1 MAIQVS
7 MPKLGLLMS
16 EGTIVEWLVKDGQP
30 VEPDQPIVNII
41 TQKINYEVVAPT
53 GGVLY
58 HAAQINDKVQIGDPL
73 AFITTPNEP
82 PPAIPRRV
90 TPTASNQILGRS
102 PVAKAGSGK
111 FVPAS
116 PWARLLAREN
126 GVELELV
133 TGTGP
138 NGCVVGHDVLRFNKE
153 RRRAETQRQARQSSP
168 AAAAEYVI
176 PLTGIRRVIAERM
189 AESLHTMAQATL
201 NAEVD
206 VTDLLRLR
214 KQTHLQPTPTPTD
227 IVIKA
232 VAMALKAHPHI
243 NSVLLGDKIELLQ
256 DVHIG
261 LAVSLQDGWLVPV
274 VRHADQRTVA
284 DISQETRRLISA
296 AGANALTVDEVSG
309 STFTVTNLGVY
320 GVDFFVPIINPPET
334 AILGIGRI
342 ARKPVIFR
350 GRVTGRPT
358 MVLCLSFD
366 HRVVDGPQAAAFLRT
381 VSRLLTKPQK
391 LFA

>member
-7 MPKLGLLMS
+7 MPKLGLLMT
-16 EGTIVEWLVKDGQP
+16 EGTIVEWLAADGQR

-41 TQKINYEVVAPT
+41 TKKINYEVVAPT
-53 GGVLY
+53 GGILY
-58 HAAQINDKVQIGDPL
+58 HAAQVNDKIQIGDPL
-73 AFITTPNEP
+73 AFVTAPDEP
-82 PPAIPRRV
+82 PPTIHRKI
-90 TPTASNQILGRS
+90 TTAAPAQRAGLS
-102 PVAKAGSGK
+102 PVARTGPDK
-111 FVPAS
+111 FVLAS

-126 GVELELV
+126 GIDLENV
-133 TGTGP
+133 KGSGP
-138 NGCVVGHDVLRFNKE
+138 NGCVVGRDVLRFNRE
-153 RRRAETQRQARQSSP
+153 RKRAEAQKSST
-168 AAAAEYVI
+168 AASPEHVI
-176 PLTGIRRVIAERM
+176 PLTGIRREIAERM

-206 VTDLLRLR
+206 VTELLRLR
-214 KQTHLQPTPTPTD
+214 KQAQLQPAPTPTD

-232 VAMALKAHPHI
+232 VATALKMHPQI
-243 NSVLLGDKIELLQ
+243 NAILLGDEIELLE

-261 LAVSLQDGWLVPV
+261 LAVSLQDGLLVPV
-274 VRHADQRTVA
+274 VHHADQRTMA
-284 DISQETRRLISA
+284 DITQETRRLISA
-296 AGANALTVDEVSG
+296 AGAGALTVDEVSG

-342 ARKPVIFR
+342 VRKPVIFR
-350 GRVTGRPT
+350 GQLVGRPMMT
-358 MVLCLSFD
+358 LCLSFD

-381 VSRLLTKPQK
+381 VSRLLVRPQR

>member
-16 EGTIVEWLVKDGQP
+16 EGTIVEWLVEDGQL

-73 AFITTPNEP
+73 AFVAAPDEP
-82 PPAIPRRV
+82 PPVIHQKIISAAP
-90 TPTASNQILGRS
+90 SQMLGRW
-102 PVAKAGSGK
+102 PVSKAGSGK
-111 FVPAS
+111 FVLAS

-126 GVELELV
+126 GVDLELV

-138 NGCVVGHDVLRFNKE
+138 NGCVVGRDVLRFNKE
-153 RRRAETQRQARQSSP
+153 RRRAEIQQVQKPSTFAT
-168 AAAAEYVI
+168 AENVI
-176 PLTGIRRVIAERM
+176 PLTGIRRMIAERM
-189 AESLHTMAQATL
+189 VESLQTMAQATL

-206 VTDLLRLR
+206 VTELLRLR
-214 KQTHLQPTPTPTD
+214 KQACPQPRPTPTD

-232 VAMALKAHPHI
+232 VAMALKTHPQI
-243 NSVLLGDKIELLQ
+243 NAILLSDEIELLK
-256 DVHIG
+256 DIHVG

-284 DISQETRRLISA
+284 DIAQETRRLISA
-296 AGANALTVDEVSG
+296 ASANALTVDEVSG

-320 GVDFFVPIINPPET
+320 GVDFFVPIINPPEA

-342 ARKPVIFR
+342 ARKPVIFQ
-350 GRVTGRPT
+350 GQVAARPI

-381 VSRLLTKPQK
+381 VSRLLTRPQR
-391 LFA
+391 LFE